1 MLDVI
6 VGSNE
11 NVKKN
16 AKKGTRIT
24 VDKRAHSYMT
34 HQ

>member
-11 NVKKN
+11 NV
-16 AKKGTRIT
+16 KKGTRIT

>member
-6 VGSNE
+6 VGSSE
-11 NVKKN
+11 NVKN
-16 AKKGTRIT
+16 ATNGTRIT
-24 VDKRAHSYMT
+24 VDKCAHSYMT